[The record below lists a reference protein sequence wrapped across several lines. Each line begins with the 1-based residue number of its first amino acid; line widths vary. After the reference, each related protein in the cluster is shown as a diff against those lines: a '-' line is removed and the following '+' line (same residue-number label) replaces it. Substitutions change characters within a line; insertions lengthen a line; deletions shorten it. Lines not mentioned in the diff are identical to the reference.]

1 MAYASTPE
9 GRKSLNRAM
18 QRAAAL
24 YAPPPILTVSQWA
37 DRYRKLSP
45 EASAEHGQ
53 WITSRA
59 EYQRGFMDAI
69 NDPAIET
76 VVAMWSAQSGKTEAI
91 NNMIGYYI
99 DQDPSP
105 MLIVQPTEQMAEA
118 WSKDRLAPMLRDTP
132 CLRGKVKDPRS
143 RDSGNTLLHKQFPG
157 GHITAI
163 GANAPASLAGRPIRI
178 VFGDEVDRY
187 PASAGEEGD
196 PVSLARVR
204 ARNFWNRKFI
214 WTSTPTIRGASRI
227 ERLYES
233 SDQRHYHVPC
243 PHCHAMQILMWAQI
257 IWPTNQPELAVYA
270 CSGCGAE
277 ITDADKPEM
286 LRRGTWVAEKPG
298 GKIAGFHL
306 NGLYSPWVTF
316 AEMATDFV
324 EAKRSRS
331 VEQLKTFI
339 NTSLA
344 ETWEDESITVDD
356 GSLFSRRE
364 EYKAIVPEGGLV
376 ITAAVDVQDDRL
388 EAEVIAWGIGEES
401 WSIDV
406 RPFRGN
412 PAQPQVWRELD
423 AYLQQTFEHE
433 SGVQL
438 RIACTMIDSGGHHTK
453 QVYGFCR
460 ARQQR
465 RIYACKGVAG
475 PGKPLAGRPSKGNV
489 IGAFLFPVGV
499 DTAKEILY
507 ARLKLTEFGPGYCHF
522 PKLEQYD
529 EEYFKQLTAEK
540 QKTKYRNGFPTKFW
554 EKVRARNEALDL
566 RVYAMA
572 ALDALKPN
580 FQQIAAMLEREA
592 EKIEHP
598 PQVEAEKPKPGPPQ
612 NVLPPQVRRPAIPRQ
627 GWVNSWKW

>member
-9 GRKSLNRAM
+9 GRKSLNRALR
-18 QRAAAL
+18 RATSV

-37 DRYRKLSP
+37 DRFRRLSP
-45 EASAEHGQ
+45 EASAEPGQ

-76 VVAMWSAQSGKTEAI
+76 IVAMWSAQSGKTEGL
-91 NNMIGYYI
+91 NNMIGYFI
-99 DQDPSP
+99 HQDPSP

-187 PASAGEEGD
+187 PVSAGTEGD

-214 WTSTPTIRGASRI
+214 WTSTPTIRGLSRI
-227 ERLYES
+227 EKLYES
-233 SDQRHYHVPC
+233 SDQRRYHVPC
-243 PHCHAMQILMWAQI
+243 PHCHTMQTMVWGQVV
-257 IWPTNQPELAVYA
+257 WPKNQPELAIYA

-286 LRRGTWVAEKPG
+286 LRRGTWLAEKPG
-298 GKIAGFHL
+298 GNIAGFHL
-306 NGLYSPWVTF
+306 NALYSPWVTF

-331 VEQLKTFI
+331 NEQLKTWI

-344 ETWEDESITVDD
+344 DTWEDESITVDD
-356 GSLFSRRE
+356 GSLMSRRE
-364 EYKAIVPEGGLV
+364 EYPAKVPQNGLV
-376 ITAAVDVQDDRL
+376 LTAAVDVQEDRL
-388 EAEVIAWGIGEES
+388 EVEVVAWGIGEES
-401 WSIDV
+401 WSVDYRV
-406 RPFRGN
+406 FRGN
-412 PAQPQVWRELD
+412 PAQPEVWRELD
-423 AYLQQTFEHE
+423 TYLQSTFEHE
-433 SGVQL
+433 SGVSL
-438 RIACTMIDSGGHHTK
+438 RIATTFIDSGGHHTK
-453 QVYGFCR
+453 QVYGFCKFR
-460 ARQQR
+460 EQR

-475 PGKPLAGRPSKGNV
+475 PGKPLAGRPSSGNA
-489 IGAFLFPVGV
+489 IKALLFPVGV

-507 ARLKLTEFGPGYCHF
+507 ARLKLPDFGPGYCHF

-554 EKVRARNEALDL
+554 EKVRPRNEALDL

-572 ALDALKPN
+572 ALDALKPPMR
-580 FQQIAAMLEREA
+580 QIAATLEKRAEEMANKRE
-592 EKIEHP
+592 
-598 PQVEAEKPKPGPPQ
+598 PQKPAVQPGPPQ
-612 NVLPPQVRRPAIPRQ
+612 SALPPQARKPSFRLPRRN
-627 GWVNSWKW
+627 WVNSW